1 MAKQGQHHNAAVDT
15 SKPRGHERSR
25 GPNKPSQSQT
35 MTTGPY
41 KKKETYQQQAA
52 EHENPHDPAQ
62 AAKNNW
68 NDDIRDEPTIE
79 GSTRA
84 RNPRSGR
91 SGSDSDAGSGSRGH

>member
-1 MAKQGQHHNAAVDT
+1 MAKQGQHHNAAVDS

-25 GPNKPSQSQT
+25 GRNKPSESQT
-35 MTTGPY
+35 ITTGTY
-41 KKKETYQQQAA
+41 KKKETYQEQAA
-52 EHENPHDPAQ
+52 RHENPHNRAQ
-62 AAKNNW
+62 AANNEW

-91 SGSDSDAGSGSRGH
+91 SGSDSNADSNSRGR

>member
-41 KKKETYQQQAA
+41 KKKETYQRQAA

-91 SGSDSDAGSGSRGH
+91 SGSDSDAGSGSRGR